1 MDNCTVC
8 SDDFT
13 DVGHFEIT
21 PYQRT
26 GVKCGRGGHPL
37 CNLCFARI
45 WPRICPVCKDEMR
58 GFDFPK
64 ELALHLKAA
73 KKKEDELEDM
83 RVAVRENQSEM
94 AQMCQAQNAVLM
106 MTQMFGPQSIVD
118 RALEGM
124 AQFSAPGVIT
134 VDLAT
139 EPLPHAGPRPHR
151 RARSRHE

>member
-1 MDNCTVC
+1 METCTVC

-26 GVKCGRGGHPL
+26 GIKCRRGGHPL

-58 GFDFPK
+58 GFDFPR

-83 RVAVRENQSEM
+83 RVAAGENQSEL
-94 AQMCQAQNAVLM
+94 AQMCQVQNAVLM
-106 MTQMFGPQSIVD
+106 MTQMFGPQSID
-118 RALEGM
+118 HALEGM
-124 AQFSAPGVIT
+124 AQISAPGVVT
-134 VDLAT
+134 LDV
-139 EPLPHAGPRPHR
+139 LPVPPPDAGPRAHR